1 MRTLIRSARPSSSRG
16 RRPVVAAFAVVV
28 LALAGGAL
36 AGCGAGSTAQDPPKL
51 PFGWSPSGPSD
62 TPPTWGGTTGA
73 DTARPSGTSSTGG
86 TSGTSRTEGSTFSLD
101 DLPTRAA
108 GATPVG
114 SPSFSSEAHKCPT
127 RESPNR
133 WCVSGHE
140 VYPAIDPAAPCVD
153 FDLGDHRGTTYF
165 CLNGSWTKLDGLPG
179 GGKTAAGR

>member
-1 MRTLIRSARPSSSRG
+1 MRTLIRPARPLSSRG

-62 TPPTWGGTTGA
+62 TPPTWGGTTGP
-73 DTARPSGTSSTGG
+73 DTALPSGTSSTIA
-86 TSGTSRTEGSTFSLD
+86 TAESTFSLD
-101 DLPTRAA
+101 DLPTRA

-127 RESPNR
+127 RKSPNR

-179 GGKTAAGR
+179 GRKTAADR